1 MAEPTQYSFTL
12 QELAELL
19 VRKQGITEGRWA
31 VGFDLSI
38 GVGIMGP
45 NEVDARPGAMIQIS
59 GVNISKVPPDS
70 PANANEAVFIVD
82 AAALPSA

>member
-1 MAEPTQYSFTL
+1 
-12 QELAELL
+12 
-19 VRKQGITEGRWA
+19 
-31 VGFDLSI
+31 
-38 GVGIMGP
+38 MGP